1 MPGDPAVPHLPAPRW
16 ARIAMSPTEPKPSLE
31 EVARRLVEA
40 GRHGALGTLDE
51 RGGPFVSLA
60 AYATDAEGRPVML
73 LSRLP
78 EHTKNLARSPEAS
91 LLVTEALAP
100 EPLAAARVTLVGAVR
115 AATASERAEL
125 EPRYL
130 ARHPDAAAWVGF
142 ADFAFFVLEVR
153 ASRVVEG
160 FGRMKWI
167 EAPK

>member
-1 MPGDPAVPHLPAPRW
+1 
-16 ARIAMSPTEPKPSLE
+16 MSTTEPKPSLE
-31 EVARRLVEA
+31 DVARRLVES

-73 LSRLP
+73 LSRLA

-91 LLVTEALAP
+91 LLVTEDGAP
-100 EPLAAARVTLVGAVR
+100 EPLAAARVTLVGAAR
-115 AATASERAEL
+115 AATPAERADL

-130 ARHPDAAAWVGF
+130 VRHPDAAAWIAF

-167 EAPK
+167 ETAK